1 MRTTIA
7 VALAAALTATMSA
20 TAEAR
25 VARPEPRPAPTPV
38 WVTFQ
43 RDVFCSTTNPRR
55 STSERMCLV
64 VTLQRKA
71 TSGPL
76 VNVRFTRTAKSSTVW
91 PGLKADRLHFSWDD
105 VRPGVRQARYFP
117 LDVSGAFIIDTRG
130 VAGARVYVRSEWT
143 NRMGLVGAAGAGYFT
158 VKGK

>member
-1 MRTTIA
+1 MIRGLVA
-7 VALAAALTATMSA
+7 VGCAALVVAASGEAAA
-20 TAEAR
+20 R
-25 VARPEPRPAPTPV
+25 VNRPEPRPSPGPV

-43 RDVFCSTTNPRR
+43 RDVFCSTTHPRR
-55 STSERMCLV
+55 TRSERMCLV